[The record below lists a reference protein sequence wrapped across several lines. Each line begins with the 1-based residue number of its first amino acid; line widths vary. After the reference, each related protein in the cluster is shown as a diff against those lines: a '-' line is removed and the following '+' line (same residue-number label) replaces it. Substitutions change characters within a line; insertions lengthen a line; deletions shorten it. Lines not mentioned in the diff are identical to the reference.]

1 MRTTL
6 FVLLASM
13 GCYSSG
19 ESGPADDAGIT
30 RRDAASAVDATVVP
44 TDDGGSTRDAGA
56 PIDVGP
62 TIPEEWV
69 PITEEQADCLGLTDP
84 ACSSCHI
91 VPGTD
96 EWVLRPGFAPSP
108 PPFGDTIE
116 IPPGCLD

>member
-19 ESGPADDAGIT
+19 ESGRADDAGIT
-30 RRDAASAVDATVVP
+30 RRDASAVDP
-44 TDDGGSTRDAGA
+44 GRDGGATEDASA

-69 PITEEQADCLGLTDP
+69 PITEEQAECLGLTDP
-84 ACSSCHI
+84 ACASCHI

-108 PPFGDTIE
+108 PPLGDPIE